1 MECNNASEWC
11 FDLSLNFYLESH
23 PEAQCGLKSKKSL
36 TYLVFASMVLLIF
49 FSLRKENIQK
59 GLIFGLSAVSTNY

>member
-49 FSLRKENIQK
+49 FL
-59 GLIFGLSAVSTNY
+59 A